1 MVETFENMG
10 ITFVIQLKSSRR
22 PKTNPSPRNPKK
34 FLVDIFSAVKRVSCR
49 TTTRE
54 NKLPSKLGLHG
65 VKFVAGSDFW
75 ISGSG
80 KDAKQIRVRVAA
92 VYNHIKERNAF
103 GYYAT
108 NDLLCF
114 LYLVLENKSIP
125 VEYRSLLSRFETEY
139 ALGEMAS

>member
-1 MVETFENMG
+1 M
-10 ITFVIQLKSSRR
+10 
-22 PKTNPSPRNPKK
+22 
-34 FLVDIFSAVKRVSCR
+34 
-49 TTTRE
+49 
-54 NKLPSKLGLHG
+54 
-65 VKFVAGSDFW
+65 AGSDFW